1 MDVEALGC
9 LEQGLWLQ
17 RRMLGAENPQV
28 RAALEEVVLG
38 LNALAMQFLSSAAAF
53 DQCLALLR
61 KAEAIT
67 APGNFSAKAAA
78 PLQVLTLNNLGCCY
92 RKLGKP
98 RAALRYLQEAAR
110 IGGAIGEGAD
120 RPSKEATTVV
130 VNLSVTHL
138 NLCAIQ
144 SQLGRH
150 ELALEHAQ
158 AAIFHAQDELVRLEE
173 DDGARGRRLDDGV
186 REEKLVSLAV
196 AYHNLAVELE
206 FNGRGD
212 ASLQWF
218 RKALELASRYRERN
232 AALCA
237 SFQRALDDAK
247 RKHGSSRPKSASSSR
262 PGARPLHPRSSRAR
276 EPSGDVSYQ
285 ATVASKCYRPLR
297 PTASSSNH
305 AGRSAPPVAAGAP
318 SGHNARRQRPMS
330 ASSSAS
336 RARQPVSDQLYGSS
350 STTLFD
356 REQGTRKADEPAL
369 DRHWRKLERQHDLDE
384 GCNDSSGSPHRRPT
398 GSASAWKADESP
410 RRAENQ
416 RRRPLS
422 ASAASART
430 RVAESRPEIHDQ
442 DEDDDC
448 GVFEDDALSEDE
460 ALVEGFAADGRCDS
474 RRGRFSPSRHRQPGR
489 RHQEALSYSR
499 STTSCASDSDEG
511 DSREPGDVSSGYAGE
526 DDDPDLP
533 RQRVSHMAYLRRMK
547 KLAESIRDDIG
558 QSPSKQPSGGHN
570 SGGKNPRAS
579 KGVDPPH
586 QVEEKVETVETPRS
600 ASLSK
605 MRAKLER
612 MRSDSLLSL
621 LDKREEGDA
630 EADTDAR
637 AAEQEQHHSIQP
649 GHISEPQ
656 GIEQS
661 HSSAAPGAADTAA
674 SKPTLLLVEDAIGFA
689 TSVQVCAAELMLVQ
703 VAATRVL
710 QRFYRGSSCRR
721 RLQRAKRV
729 SCFSLSLA
737 SASYHLVLTTLLL
750 YHDHNSQQE
759 EERAAA
765 RTIQRQVRRHRD
777 RSSGHGACDDGG
789 DEREMLLLQQDE
801 VRDIAASVIQQMYRN
816 RRLPRLEES
825 EPRPKSIDTA
835 RNHNER
841 HLRSDDIAARRL
853 QRALRHFL
861 ARRRVQRSQARR
873 LSRQYIE
880 RKHFDVTL
888 AHTVRLYLLKV
899 MAS

>member
-1 MDVEALGC
+1 MLRSTVACLREKRMDVEALGC
-9 LEQGLWLQ
+9 LEQSLWLQ

-67 APGNFSAKAAA
+67 APGNFSTKAAA

-120 RPSKEATTVV
+120 RSSKEATTVV

-173 DDGARGRRLDDGV
+173 DDGTRGRRLDDGA

-247 RKHGSSRPKSASSSR
+247 RKHGPSRPKSASSSR
-262 PGARPLHPRSSRAR
+262 PGARSLHPRSSRAR
-276 EPSGDVSYQ
+276 EPKGDVSYQ

-297 PTASSSNH
+297 PSVSSSNTAG
-305 AGRSAPPVAAGAP
+305 AGRSAPPAAAAAP
-318 SGHNARRQRPMS
+318 SGQNARRQRPMS
-330 ASSSAS
+330 ASSSSS
-336 RARQPVSDQLYGSS
+336 RARQPVSDRLYGSS
-350 STTLFD
+350 STTLFS
-356 REQGTRKADEPAL
+356 REQGTQKGDEPAL
-369 DRHWRKLERQHDLDE
+369 DRHWRKLERQYDLDE

-398 GSASAWKADESP
+398 GSASAWKADGSP
-410 RRAENQ
+410 QRAEHQ

-422 ASAASART
+422 ASAASMRT
-430 RVAESRPEIHDQ
+430 RVTDSRPETHDQ

-448 GVFEDDALSEDE
+448 GVFEDDALSDDE
-460 ALVEGFAADGRCDS
+460 ELVEGYAVDGRCES
-474 RRGRFSPSRHRQPGR
+474 RRDRPSPSKLRQSGR

-511 DSREPGDVSSGYAGE
+511 DSGEPGDVSSGYAGE

-547 KLAESIRDDIG
+547 KVAESIRDDMG
-558 QSPSKQPSGGHN
+558 QSPGKRPSGGHD
-570 SGGKNPRAS
+570 SGGKNSKAS

-586 QVEEKVETVETPRS
+586 QVGEMVEAIETPRS

-621 LDKREEGDA
+621 LDKREEGDV
-630 EADTDAR
+630 EVDTDVR
-637 AAEQEQHHSIQP
+637 TTEQEQQHSNQP
-649 GHISEPQ
+649 GHSSGPQ
-656 GIEQS
+656 SIEQTHAKVADGTPDS
-661 HSSAAPGAADTAA
+661 ADTTA
-674 SKPTLLLVEDAIGFA
+674 SKLTLLLVEDANVFA
-689 TSVQVCAAELMLVQ
+689 TSAQIFEGELKLVQ
-703 VAATRVL
+703 VAAARLL

-721 RLQRAKRV
+721 RLQRANQV
-729 SCFSLSLA
+729 SCFSQSLVG
-737 SASYHLVLTTLLL
+737 ASYHFVLTRCCSTMT
-750 YHDHNSQQE
+750 
-759 EERAAA
+759 
-765 RTIQRQVRRHRD
+765 TITRKKRSGWQRE
-777 RSSGHGACDDGG
+777 RSSARCGGIVIVAVVLTASKTVEKSARCCYCSRTRCATSPLASSSKCIEIDDFRGWKCPSHFPIRSTPPGIPTNVVRGATT
-789 DEREMLLLQQDE
+789 LPL
-801 VRDIAASVIQQMYRN
+801 DISSV
-816 RRLPRLEES
+816 
-825 EPRPKSIDTA
+825 
-835 RNHNER
+835 H
-841 HLRSDDIAARRL
+841 
-853 QRALRHFL
+853 
-861 ARRRVQRSQARR
+861 
-873 LSRQYIE
+873 
-880 RKHFDVTL
+880 
-888 AHTVRLYLLKV
+888 
-899 MAS
+899 